1 MVLEIAVVTHLK
13 PLGIPK
19 RGIATE
25 VPTFGGTHEGAA
37 RPPARDTRVAL
48 LDLLGDTEDRP
59 EKTNQRSG
67 HSLDKA
73 EKKKINTRK
82 IVSAP
87 DGMAGLAEE
96 EEEMYIVR
104 ERERKMSG
112 M

>member
-13 PLGIPK
+13 PLGIPE

-25 VPTFGGTHEGAA
+25 VPFWVLKRA
-37 RPPARDTRVAL
+37 PPAQRTRGLAL
-48 LDLLGDTEDRP
+48 LDLLGGTKDRP

-96 EEEMYIVR
+96 EEEMYR
-104 ERERKMSG
+104 M
-112 M
+112 